1 MTLLGFIGFQIK
13 VSFQASAATVSFP
26 GGTVTKFPSRFL
38 PRLQQNLRK
47 VCVRGSGRGTC
58 LPEEKAVL
66 KPPLGKRIAG
76 KACRLEETMKPRAWV
91 PQGMVVFPERKVVWF
106 C

>member
-1 MTLLGFIGFQIK
+1 MI
-13 VSFQASAATVSFP
+13 
-26 GGTVTKFPSRFL
+26 KFPSRFL
-38 PRLQQNLRK
+38 PRSQQNLRK
-47 VCVRGSGRGTC
+47 ECVSGPWRGAC

-76 KACRLEETMKPRAWV
+76 KACCLEETMKPRAWV
-91 PQGMVVFPERKVVWF
+91 PQDMVVFPERKVVWF